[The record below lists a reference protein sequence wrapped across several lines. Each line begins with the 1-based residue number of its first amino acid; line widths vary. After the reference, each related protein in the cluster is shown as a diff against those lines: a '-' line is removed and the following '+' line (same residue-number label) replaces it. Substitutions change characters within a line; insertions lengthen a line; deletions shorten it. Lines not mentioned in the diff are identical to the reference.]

1 MITRNGATRALIHL
15 HVNGETR
22 EAVVRSADTLLHTL
36 RQELGLTGAKRACEN
51 GDCGACTVLVNGVS
65 THSCLSLAV
74 EAVNQPIT
82 TIEGLTDSPVQ
93 KAFVDKWAIQCGYC
107 TPGFIVNCHA
117 LLTNHPKAKDE
128 VVEEWLQSNLC
139 AMHRVSGDK
148 GCRKFFIEVGG
159 RHRPKWINR
168 LFKKLPIFLFM
179 DLSL

>member
-1 MITRNGATRALIHL
+1 MITRNGAARALIHL

-139 AMHRVSGDK
+139 RCTGYQEIRDVVNSLLRSGDDIDPN
-148 GCRKFFIEVGG
+148 G
-159 RHRPKWINR
+159 
-168 LFKKLPIFLFM
+168 
-179 DLSL
+179 